1 MKVAIVHNTYRQPG
15 GEDAVVAEETRLLES
30 HGHKVVSYRRG
41 NHELDGMS
49 KPKLLLQVKDVV
61 HSTSSK
67 HDVRELIR
75 AEKPDIVHIHNT
87 FLMISP
93 SAYEAC
99 EEEGVPVVQTLHN
112 FRLLCPGGTFNRAG
126 FVCEE
131 CIGGNFWSGIRH
143 GCYRDSSAMTSVVAL
158 MLKFHQFQGTWNRSI
173 NRYVALSEFARSK
186 FIQGGLPADKI
197 HVKPNFLGMDPGQKS
212 GPGKYALFVGRLSP
226 EKGVDI
232 LLSAWSQLRSPL
244 PLMIVGDG
252 PLRESLNSRVSSLG
266 LKDVTIRSWCPR
278 DEVLAAMK
286 SAAFVVMP
294 STWYEGFPLTIIES
308 FACGTPVI
316 CSRLGSM
323 QEIVEDG
330 CTGLHFNPGDS
341 ADLAS
346 KIDLALAKTEYLD
359 AMGRAARRRYEKLY
373 TAERNYTK
381 LMDIYEQ
388 TIATRA
394 RK

>member
-1 MKVAIVHNTYRQPG
+1 
-15 GEDAVVAEETRLLES
+15 
-30 HGHKVVSYRRG
+30 
-41 NHELDGMS
+41 
-49 KPKLLLQVKDVV
+49 
-61 HSTSSK
+61 
-67 HDVRELIR
+67 
-75 AEKPDIVHIHNT
+75 
-87 FLMISP
+87 
-93 SAYEAC
+93 
-99 EEEGVPVVQTLHN
+99 
-112 FRLLCPGGTFNRAG
+112 
-126 FVCEE
+126 
-131 CIGGNFWSGIRH
+131 
-143 GCYRDSSAMTSVVAL
+143 
-158 MLKFHQFQGTWNRSI
+158 
-173 NRYVALSEFARSK
+173 
-186 FIQGGLPADKI
+186 
-197 HVKPNFLGMDPGQKS
+197 
-212 GPGKYALFVGRLSP
+212 
-226 EKGVDI
+226 
-232 LLSAWSQLRSPL
+232 
-244 PLMIVGDG
+244 
-252 PLRESLNSRVSSLG
+252 
-266 LKDVTIRSWCPR
+266 
-278 DEVLAAMK
+278 MK